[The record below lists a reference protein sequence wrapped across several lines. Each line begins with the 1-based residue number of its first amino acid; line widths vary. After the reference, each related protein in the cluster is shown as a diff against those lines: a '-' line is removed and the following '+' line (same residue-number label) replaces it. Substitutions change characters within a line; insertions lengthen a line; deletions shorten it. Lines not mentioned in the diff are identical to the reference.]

1 MDRNT
6 ETVTGS
12 LTSDQLA
19 VAIAA
24 TQARVTDQR
33 LTELCV
39 ALVDTPSPTGGEA
52 ELAQLIAG
60 ILQASS
66 GHGVVQYLDERQANA
81 WGRIRSSRG
90 ERTGPTVMLYAPIDT
105 LTMGDPAMDATWSSA
120 PPNCKASP
128 ELAAHQ
134 RPVAVV
140 RDGVV
145 SGLGAMNPKGHAAC
159 ILMAFE
165 AIAGAGLTLPGEI
178 IAAFGAGGM
187 PTNALLDDTDPLH
200 RRNTGHGVGC
210 SFMLA
215 QGVWADAAIIAKSGW
230 AISHEEVGLAWCD
243 IVVRGVHT
251 YVGARHR
258 LPYRNPINDAAV
270 IVRHLEEWFP
280 RRATQHRQ
288 GSLLPQGIV
297 AAVHAGSL
305 RTAAFV
311 PTEAT
316 IRVDLRLNTSQSPL
330 GAKRELEA
338 ELETLRQAHSG
349 LDASVELVVGIP
361 ASVTDPDH
369 WICRTAVDE
378 WEKVTGQPHQPPIDT
393 SGATDANILRNR
405 GIPTVRVGL
414 PKICLA
420 GGELPFAAG
429 MNTVTVASMRT
440 LTDHL
445 IRCAVMTAGRTRT
458 ELERG

>member
-1 MDRNT
+1 MDRNAQ
-6 ETVTGS
+6 TVTGS

-24 TQARVTDQR
+24 SQARVTDER

-52 ELAQLIAG
+52 ELARLIAG
-60 ILQASS
+60 ILRASA

-81 WGRIRSSRG
+81 WGRISSSSG
-90 ERTGPTVMLYAPIDT
+90 ERSGPTVMLYAPIDT
-105 LTMGDPAMDATWSSA
+105 LTMGDPVMDVPWSSA
-120 PPNCKASP
+120 PSSRRDSTD
-128 ELAAHQ
+128 LAAHQ
-134 RPVAVV
+134 QPVAVV
-140 RDGVV
+140 RDGIV

-165 AIAGAGLTLPGEI
+165 AVADAGLRLPGEI

-187 PTNALLDDTDPLH
+187 PTNAVCDPSDPLH
-200 RRNTGHGVGC
+200 RRHTGHGVGC
-210 SFMLA
+210 SFLLE

-230 AISHEEVGLAWCD
+230 GISHEEVGLAWCD
-243 IVVRGVHT
+243 IVVRGLHT

-258 LPYRNPINDAAV
+258 LPYRNPINDAAI
-270 IVRHLEEWFP
+270 IVRHLEDWFP
-280 RRATQHRQ
+280 RRAALHRQ
-288 GSLLPQGIV
+288 GTLLPQGIV
-297 AAVHAGSL
+297 AALQAGSPQ
-305 RTAAFV
+305 TAAFV
-311 PTEAT
+311 PAEAT

-330 GAKRELEA
+330 DAKRELET
-338 ELETLRQAHSG
+338 ELETLRTAQPG
-349 LDASVELVVGIP
+349 LEATVELIVGIP
-361 ASVTDPDH
+361 ATMTDPAH
-369 WICRTAVDE
+369 WICRTAVAE
-378 WEKVTGQPHQPPIDT
+378 WERVAGQRHQPLVDS

-414 PKICLA
+414 PKVCLK
-420 GGELPFAAG
+420 GEELPFAAG

-445 IRCAVMTAGRTRT
+445 IRCVVMTAGRTRN

>member
-1 MDRNT
+1 MDRNA

-12 LTSDQLA
+12 LTFDHLEQ
-19 VAIAA
+19 AIAA
-24 TQARVTDQR
+24 TQARVTDER

-60 ILQASS
+60 ILRASS

-81 WGRIRSSRG
+81 WGRFNSSPG

-105 LTMGDPAMDATWSSA
+105 LTTGDPAMDAPGSSA
-120 PPNCKASP
+120 LSTGQASAA
-128 ELAAHQ
+128 LYAHQ

-140 RDGVV
+140 RDGVI

-165 AIAGAGLTLPGEI
+165 AVAEAGLTLPGEI

-187 PTNALLDDTDPLH
+187 PTNALRDDTDPLD

-280 RRATQHRQ
+280 DRATRHRQ

-297 AAVHAGSL
+297 AAILAGST

-311 PTEAT
+311 PAEAT

-330 GAKRELEA
+330 DAKRELEA
-338 ELETLRQAHSG
+338 ELETLRAAHPG

-361 ASVTDPDH
+361 ASLTDPDH
-369 WICRTAVDE
+369 WICRTAVDA
-378 WEKVTGQPHQPPIDT
+378 WERVAGQPHQPLIDG

-414 PKICLA
+414 PKVCLA
-420 GGELPFAAG
+420 GEELPFAAG
-429 MNTVTVASMRT
+429 MNTVSVSSMRM

-445 IRCAVMTAGRTRT
+445 IRCVVMTAGRTRD

>member
-1 MDRNT
+1 MDRNA

-12 LTSDQLA
+12 LTSDQLE

-60 ILQASS
+60 MLRASS

-81 WGRIRSSRG
+81 WGRISTSSG
-90 ERTGPTVMLYAPIDT
+90 ERTGPTVMLYTPIDT
-105 LTMGDPAMDATWSSA
+105 LTMGDPAMDVPWSSG
-120 PPNCKASP
+120 PSSCTGSTL
-128 ELAAHQ
+128 LAAHQ
-134 RPVAVV
+134 LPIAVV

-145 SGLGAMNPKGHAAC
+145 SGLGSMNPKGHAAC

-165 AIAGAGLTLPGEI
+165 AVAGAGLALPGEI

-187 PTNALLDDTDPLH
+187 PTNSLCDDTDPFH

-210 SFMLA
+210 SFLLA

-258 LPYRNPINDAAV
+258 LPYRNPINDAAI
-270 IVRHLEEWFP
+270 IVRHLEDWFP

-288 GSLLPQGIV
+288 GTLLPQGIV
-297 AAVHAGSL
+297 AAILAGSP

-311 PTEAT
+311 PAEAT

-330 GAKRELEA
+330 DAKRELEL
-338 ELETLRQAHSG
+338 ELETLRQANSG

-361 ASVTDPDH
+361 GSVTDPDH

-378 WEKVTGQPHQPPIDT
+378 WERVAAQPHQPPLDA

-414 PKICLA
+414 PKVCLA
-420 GGELPFAAG
+420 GEELPFAAG
-429 MNTVTVASMRT
+429 MNTVSVTSMRM

-445 IRCAVMTAGRTRT
+445 IRCVVMTAGRTRN
-458 ELERG
+458 ELERA